1 MRCIAAM
8 LILTALLAGC
18 NRGEK
23 KPPHEDMFELTL
35 RVEADAPG
43 VTVELYCDRGV
54 AASGVTR
61 MSKVSHDKDAGS
73 AGYQTIYAADLSTP
87 INRGS
92 HILKVKAVGYAEWE
106 RPLEVVGDHH
116 FEVKLIR
123 SR

>member
-1 MRCIAAM
+1 
-8 LILTALLAGC
+8 
-18 NRGEK
+18 
-23 KPPHEDMFELTL
+23 MFELTL

-61 MSKVSHDKDAGS
+61 MSKVPHGKDAVLVGD
-73 AGYQTIYAADLSTP
+73 QTIYAANLSTP
-87 INRGS
+87 VKPGS
-92 HILKVKAVGYAEWE
+92 HILKVKAFGFDEWE

-123 SR
+123 SDKE